1 MWAAEV
7 GCPYSVSFRQAFA
20 AYDHLAL
27 FEPHAVPLRASIF
40 HSSAFCF
47 ASQRHLN
54 KLT

>member
-47 ASQRHLN
+47 ASQRHLK